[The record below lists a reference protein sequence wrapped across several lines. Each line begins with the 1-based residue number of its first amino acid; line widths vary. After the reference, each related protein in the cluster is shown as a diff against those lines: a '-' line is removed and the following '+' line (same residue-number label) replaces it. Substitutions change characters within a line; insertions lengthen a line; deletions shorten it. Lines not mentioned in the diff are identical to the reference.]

1 MGVYRKEE
9 MKQTIINFLSSRTN
23 LTIFQCVLYL
33 MIGYIMGQHF
43 SWSELGIVYVLLFG
57 IQFVTR
63 VKAVSD
69 GMVFGHMM
77 KKNNMKANE
86 IVERMKKDVEKMDKD
101 EWN

>member
-1 MGVYRKEE
+1 MGVFRKGQI
-9 MKQTIINFLSSRTN
+9 MLVNFLSSRTN

-77 KKNNMKANE
+77 KKNNIKANE
-86 IVERMKKDVEKMDKD
+86 IVERMKKDVEKMEKD

>member
-1 MGVYRKEE
+1 MGIFRKGQI
-9 MKQTIINFLSSRTN
+9 MLINFLSSRTN

-77 KKNNMKANE
+77 KKNNIKANE
-86 IVERMKKDVEKMDKD
+86 IVERMKKDVEKMEKD

>member
-1 MGVYRKEE
+1 
-9 MKQTIINFLSSRTN
+9 
-23 LTIFQCVLYL
+23 

>member
-1 MGVYRKEE
+1 MGVFRKG
-9 MKQTIINFLSSRTN
+9 QIALINFLSSRTN

-86 IVERMKKDVEKMDKD
+86 IVERMKKDVEKMEKD

>member
-1 MGVYRKEE
+1 MGIFRKGQI
-9 MKQTIINFLSSRTN
+9 MLINFLSSRTN

>member
-1 MGVYRKEE
+1 MLA
-9 MKQTIINFLSSRTN
+9 NFLSSRTN

-86 IVERMKKDVEKMDKD
+86 IVERMKKDVEKMEKD

>member
-1 MGVYRKEE
+1 
-9 MKQTIINFLSSRTN
+9 
-23 LTIFQCVLYL
+23 
-33 MIGYIMGQHF
+33 MGQHF
-43 SWSELGIVYVLLFG
+43 SLVELGIVFILLFG

-86 IVERMKKDVEKMDKD
+86 IVEKMKKEVEKMDKD

>member
-1 MGVYRKEE
+1 MGIFRKGQI
-9 MKQTIINFLSSRTN
+9 MLINFLSSRTN

-86 IVERMKKDVEKMDKD
+86 IVERMKKDVEKMEKD

>member
-1 MGVYRKEE
+1 MGIFRKGQI
-9 MKQTIINFLSSRTN
+9 MLVNFLSSRTN

-86 IVERMKKDVEKMDKD
+86 IVERMKKDVEKMEKD

>member
-1 MGVYRKEE
+1 MGVFRKGQI
-9 MKQTIINFLSSRTN
+9 MLVNFLSSRTN

-43 SWSELGIVYVLLFG
+43 SWVELGIVFILLFG

-86 IVERMKKDVEKMDKD
+86 IVERMKKDVEKMEKD

>member
-1 MGVYRKEE
+1 MGIFRKG
-9 MKQTIINFLSSRTN
+9 QIALINFLSSRTN

-77 KKNNMKANE
+77 KKNNIKANE

>member
-1 MGVYRKEE
+1 MGIFRKGQI
-9 MKQTIINFLSSRTN
+9 MLVNFLSSRTN

-43 SWSELGIVYVLLFG
+43 NWSELGIVYVLLFG

-86 IVERMKKDVEKMDKD
+86 IVERMKKDVEKMEKD

>member
-1 MGVYRKEE
+1 MGVFRKGQI
-9 MKQTIINFLSSRTN
+9 MLVNFLSSRTN
-23 LTIFQCVLYL
+23 LTIFQCILYL

-43 SWSELGIVYVLLFG
+43 SWIELGIVFILLFG

-86 IVERMKKDVEKMDKD
+86 IVERMKKDVEKMKKD

>member
-1 MGVYRKEE
+1 MGIFRKGQI
-9 MKQTIINFLSSRTN
+9 MLANFLSSRTN

-77 KKNNMKANE
+77 KKNNIKANE
-86 IVERMKKDVEKMDKD
+86 IVERMKKDVEKMEKD

>member
-1 MGVYRKEE
+1 MGIFRKGQI
-9 MKQTIINFLSSRTN
+9 MLINFLSSRTN

-86 IVERMKKDVEKMDKD
+86 IVERMKKDVEKMEKD
-101 EWN
+101 EWNC

>member
-1 MGVYRKEE
+1 MGVFRKGQI
-9 MKQTIINFLSSRTN
+9 MLVNFLSSRTN

-77 KKNNMKANE
+77 KKNNIKAYE

>member
-1 MGVYRKEE
+1 MGIFRKG
-9 MKQTIINFLSSRTN
+9 QIILINFLSSRTN

-69 GMVFGHMM
+69 GMVLRQLMI
-77 KKNNMKANE
+77 NNNLKANE
-86 IVERMKKDVEKMDKD
+86 IVEKMKEQVEEAKKNNDI
-101 EWN
+101 N

>member
-1 MGVYRKEE
+1 MGIFRKGQI
-9 MKQTIINFLSSRTN
+9 MLINFLSSRTN

-43 SWSELGIVYVLLFG
+43 SWVELGIVFILLFG
-57 IQFVTR
+57 IQFITR

>member
-1 MGVYRKEE
+1 MGVFRKGQI
-9 MKQTIINFLSSRTN
+9 MLVNFLSSRTN

-77 KKNNMKANE
+77 KKNNIKANE

>member
-1 MGVYRKEE
+1 MGIFRKGQI
-9 MKQTIINFLSSRTN
+9 MLANFLSSRTN

-86 IVERMKKDVEKMDKD
+86 IVERMKKDVEKMEKD

>member
-1 MGVYRKEE
+1 MGIFRKGQI
-9 MKQTIINFLSSRTN
+9 MLINFLSSRTN

-43 SWSELGIVYVLLFG
+43 SWVELGIVFILLFG

-86 IVERMKKDVEKMDKD
+86 IVERMKKDVEKMEKD

>member
-1 MGVYRKEE
+1 MGIFRKGQI
-9 MKQTIINFLSSRTN
+9 MLINFLSSRTN

-43 SWSELGIVYVLLFG
+43 SWIELGIVFILLFG

-69 GMVFGHMM
+69 GMIFRQIMVDNKVG
-77 KKNNMKANE
+77 ANE
-86 IVERMKKDVEKMDKD
+86 IIRKMKKDMDEMNNQD
-101 EWN
+101 LN

>member
-1 MGVYRKEE
+1 MGIFRKGQI
-9 MKQTIINFLSSRTN
+9 MLANFLSSRTN

-43 SWSELGIVYVLLFG
+43 SWVELGIVFILLFG
-57 IQFVTR
+57 IQFITR

-86 IVERMKKDVEKMDKD
+86 IVERMKKDVEKMEKD

>member
-1 MGVYRKEE
+1 MGIFRKGQI
-9 MKQTIINFLSSRTN
+9 MLANFLSSRTN

-101 EWN
+101 ELN

>member
-1 MGVYRKEE
+1 MGVFRKGQI
-9 MKQTIINFLSSRTN
+9 MLVNFLSSRTN

-33 MIGYIMGQHF
+33 MIGYILGQHF

-63 VKAVSD
+63 VKAVPD

-77 KKNNMKANE
+77 KKNNIKANE
-86 IVERMKKDVEKMDKD
+86 IVERMKKDVEKMEKD

>member
-1 MGVYRKEE
+1 MGIFRKGQI
-9 MKQTIINFLSSRTN
+9 MLINFLSSRTN

-33 MIGYIMGQHF
+33 MIGYIMGQHL
-43 SWSELGIVYVLLFG
+43 SWVELGIVYVLLFG

-86 IVERMKKDVEKMDKD
+86 IVERMKKDVEKMEKD

>member
-1 MGVYRKEE
+1 MGIFRKGQI
-9 MKQTIINFLSSRTN
+9 MLANFLSSRTN

-101 EWN
+101 

>member
-1 MGVYRKEE
+1 
-9 MKQTIINFLSSRTN
+9 
-23 LTIFQCVLYL
+23 
-33 MIGYIMGQHF
+33 MGQHF
-43 SWSELGIVYVLLFG
+43 NWIELGIVFILLFG

-86 IVERMKKDVEKMDKD
+86 IVERMKKDVEKMDKED
-101 EWN
+101 LN

>member
-1 MGVYRKEE
+1 MGVFRKGQI
-9 MKQTIINFLSSRTN
+9 MLVNFLSSRTN

-86 IVERMKKDVEKMDKD
+86 IVERMKKDVEKMDKED
-101 EWN
+101 LN

>member
-1 MGVYRKEE
+1 MGIFRKGQI
-9 MKQTIINFLSSRTN
+9 MLANFLSSRTN

-33 MIGYIMGQHF
+33 MIGYIMGQHL
-43 SWSELGIVYVLLFG
+43 SWVELGIVYVLLFG

>member
-1 MGVYRKEE
+1 MGIFRKG
-9 MKQTIINFLSSRTN
+9 QIALINFLSSRTN

-77 KKNNMKANE
+77 KKNNIKANE
-86 IVERMKKDVEKMDKD
+86 IVERMKEEVKKMNKD

>member
-1 MGVYRKEE
+1 MGVFRKG
-9 MKQTIINFLSSRTN
+9 QLALINFLSNRTN

-33 MIGYIMGQHF
+33 MIGYIMGQHLN
-43 SWSELGIVYVLLFG
+43 WIELGIVFVLLFG
-57 IQFVTR
+57 IQMVTR

-77 KKNNMKANE
+77 KGSNMKANE
-86 IVERMKKDVEKMDKD
+86 IVERMKEEVKKIEKD

>member
-1 MGVYRKEE
+1 MGVFRKG
-9 MKQTIINFLSSRTN
+9 QIALINFLSSRTN

-77 KKNNMKANE
+77 KKNNIKANE
-86 IVERMKKDVEKMDKD
+86 IVERMKKDVEKMEKD